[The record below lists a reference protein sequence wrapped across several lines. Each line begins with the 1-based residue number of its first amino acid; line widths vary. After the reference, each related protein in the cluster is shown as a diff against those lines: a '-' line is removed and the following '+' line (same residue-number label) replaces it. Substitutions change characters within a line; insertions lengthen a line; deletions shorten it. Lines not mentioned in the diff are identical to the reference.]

1 MDGIVELADDFDQIA
16 LVVDWLDAC
25 RNRDLTTLL
34 DLYADDATLECRCG
48 EAKVSEGRAELESYW
63 RPRLDALAPTAF
75 GLEEITP
82 TAEGVVLDYLSHEG
96 KPVRIAF
103 TFSRDAKIQRT
114 ACAPVAQALRQEAAA
129 RRLAVYRLVLRLAH
143 VRRNLPLEAGSE
155 RRCDRLRA
163 TIRASRSARA
173 RAPAFPSIP
182 GRTSGPPESRCRRRR
197 FPRSPRGR

>member
-1 MDGIVELADDFDQIA
+1 MDGIANSADDFDQIA

-25 RNRDLTTLL
+25 RNRDLATLL

-48 EAKVSEGRAELESYW
+48 GVKVSEGRAELESYW

-75 GLEEITP
+75 ELQEITP

-114 ACAPVAQALRQEAAA
+114 ACAPAGQALRQEVAAVA
-129 RRLAVYRLVLRLAH
+129 DEV
-143 VRRNLPLEAGSE
+143 
-155 RRCDRLRA
+155 
-163 TIRASRSARA
+163 
-173 RAPAFPSIP
+173 
-182 GRTSGPPESRCRRRR
+182 GR
-197 FPRSPRGR
+197 